1 MSKLTTCLWHDGTAE
16 EAARFYVSLLPGSR
30 IDRVSKAVIDWPAGK
45 AGDTLFVLFTL
56 AGQPYMALNAGPG
69 EKPNPAVSIAVSCED
84 QAEVDRLWAA
94 LREGGREIQCGWLTD
109 RYGLAWQIVPRVL
122 MEMIQDPDA
131 EKARR
136 VTEVMVSMV
145 KLEIEPLRRAYDAG

>member
-16 EAARFYVSLLPGSR
+16 EAARFYVSLLPDSR
-30 IDRVSKAVIDWPAGK
+30 IDRVSPAVADWPAGK
-45 AGDTLFVLFTL
+45 KGDTLFVLFTL
-56 AGQPYMALNAGPG
+56 AGQSYMALNAGPG
-69 EKPNPAVSIAVSCED
+69 HKPNPAVSIAVSCED

-94 LREGGREIQCGWLTD
+94 LCEGGQPIQCGWLTD

-131 EKARR
+131 ERARR
-136 VTEVMVSMV
+136 VTEAMYTMV
-145 KLEIEPLRRAYDAG
+145 KLEIEPLRRAYEAT